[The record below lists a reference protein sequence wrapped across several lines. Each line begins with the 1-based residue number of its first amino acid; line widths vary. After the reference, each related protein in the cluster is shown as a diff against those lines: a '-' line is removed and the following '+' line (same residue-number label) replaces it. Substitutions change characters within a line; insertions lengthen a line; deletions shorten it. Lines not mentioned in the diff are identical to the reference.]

1 MPTRIRRRYLCDL
14 CFADNIERD
23 ADGGVVHLQFG
34 PKRFRAVLCA
44 PHRGEIEAYV
54 DRLIDAA
61 RRARQIVKISA
72 RPRSENWY
80 DALDPQ
86 ERMVLRQWA
95 RVPSGQVTDAL
106 VSDWVAAGRP
116 AVKRQRRR

>member
-14 CFADNIERD
+14 CFADDIERD
-23 ADGGVVHLQFG
+23 ADGGVMHLQLG
-34 PKRFRAVLCA
+34 SKRFRAVLCA
-44 PHRGEIEAYV
+44 PHRKEIEAYA
-54 DRLIDAA
+54 DRLSDTA
-61 RRARQIVKISA
+61 RRTRRIATIAA

-80 DALDPQ
+80 NALDPG

-95 RVPSGQVTDAL
+95 RVPSGQVADAL

-116 AVKRQRRR
+116 AAKRQRRR